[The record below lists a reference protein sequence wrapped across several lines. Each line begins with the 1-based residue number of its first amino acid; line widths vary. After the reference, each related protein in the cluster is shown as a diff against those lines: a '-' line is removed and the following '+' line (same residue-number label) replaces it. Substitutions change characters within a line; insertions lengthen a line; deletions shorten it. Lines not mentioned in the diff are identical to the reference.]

1 MADLRPFRALRP
13 PNHLAEEVAS
23 PPYDVM
29 NSAEA
34 RLMAAGNPRS
44 FLHVIK
50 PEIDLP
56 EGTDLYSKLVYETGA
71 ANLASFITDGSL
83 VRDKAPAYYVYRQRM
98 GDHVQT
104 GIVAGASVSEY
115 DVGTIKKH
123 EKTRPNKEDDR
134 TRHLDALN
142 AQTGPV
148 FLTYRAQPAIDDL
161 VAEVTAHSP
170 DVDFVADDGIGHT
183 LWVVNQSSKVHALRS
198 AFAKVPALY
207 IADGHHRSASASRVA
222 AKRTGQGAH
231 SFFLSVTFPDNQMKI
246 LDYNRVV
253 FDLNGQTE
261 EQVLER
267 VREKFDV
274 SPCAEAKPN
283 EARTFTMML
292 GESWYRLRAKAGTF
306 PADDPVD
313 GLDVSIL
320 QDNLLAP
327 ILGIGDPRTDNRIG
341 FVGGIR
347 GTGELARR
355 CGVDAA
361 IAFALY
367 PTSMKELMAIA
378 DVGQIMPPKS
388 TWFEPKLRS
397 GLFVRSIKSE

>member
-134 TRHLDALN
+134 TRHLDADRSCL
-142 AQTGPV
+142 PHIP
-148 FLTYRAQPAIDDL
+148 RAA
-161 VAEVTAHSP
+161 
-170 DVDFVADDGIGHT
+170 GH
-183 LWVVNQSSKVHALRS
+183 R
-198 AFAKVPALY
+198 
-207 IADGHHRSASASRVA
+207 
-222 AKRTGQGAH
+222 
-231 SFFLSVTFPDNQMKI
+231 
-246 LDYNRVV
+246 
-253 FDLNGQTE
+253 
-261 EQVLER
+261 
-267 VREKFDV
+267 
-274 SPCAEAKPN
+274 
-283 EARTFTMML
+283 
-292 GESWYRLRAKAGTF
+292 
-306 PADDPVD
+306 
-313 GLDVSIL
+313 
-320 QDNLLAP
+320 
-327 ILGIGDPRTDNRIG
+327 
-341 FVGGIR
+341 
-347 GTGELARR
+347 
-355 CGVDAA
+355 
-361 IAFALY
+361 
-367 PTSMKELMAIA
+367 
-378 DVGQIMPPKS
+378 
-388 TWFEPKLRS
+388 
-397 GLFVRSIKSE
+397 

>member
-1 MADLRPFRALRP
+1 
-13 PNHLAEEVAS
+13 
-23 PPYDVM
+23 
-29 NSAEA
+29 
-34 RLMAAGNPRS
+34 
-44 FLHVIK
+44 
-50 PEIDLP
+50 
-56 EGTDLYSKLVYETGA
+56 
-71 ANLASFITDGSL
+71 
-83 VRDKAPAYYVYRQRM
+83 
-98 GDHVQT
+98 
-104 GIVAGASVSEY
+104 
-115 DVGTIKKH
+115 
-123 EKTRPNKEDDR
+123 
-134 TRHLDALN
+134 
-142 AQTGPV
+142 
-148 FLTYRAQPAIDDL
+148 
-161 VAEVTAHSP
+161 
-170 DVDFVADDGIGHT
+170 
-183 LWVVNQSSKVHALRS
+183 VVNQSSKVHALRS